1 MIPPR
6 IGQQCA
12 GGTFTG
18 LNRISDYIYSIIV
31 APKSTEV
38 ELTYKTSRVKTP
50 NTQSTFDGWA
60 NTTAMNDVDHPAAH
74 YTKNLVVDGIVDWYL
89 PSKNEL
95 ELCYRNLKPTCYIDY
110 ESLANG
116 TNLSS
121 VPVGIPYTETVPKQT
136 IVTQYRYK
144 SSEAF
149 NSWYWTST
157 ESSSSTT
164 ASLVQG
170 FSNGAQGWN
179 GKTNT
184 CKVRGVRRELI
195 AQKQEKH

>member
-1 MIPPR
+1 MIPTR
-6 IGQQCA
+6 IGQVIH
-12 GGTFTG
+12 GGTFAG
-18 LNRISDYIYSIIV
+18 FNRIRNSVYGIIV

-38 ELTYKTSRVKTP
+38 DLQNKLSRRSTP
-50 NTQSTFDGWA
+50 GTQSTVDGLA
-60 NTTAMNDVDHPAAH
+60 NTTAMDDSTHPAAR
-74 YTKNLVVDGIVDWYL
+74 YCKNLVVDGIVDWYL

-110 ESLANG
+110 KSLANG

-136 IVTQYRYK
+136 IVTQYRFK

-157 ESSSSTT
+157 ESSSGTT
-164 ASLVQG
+164 NSLQN
-170 FSNGAQGWN
+170 FSDGNQFWVT
-179 GKTNT
+179 KTYT
-184 CKVRGVRRELI
+184 SKVRGVRRELI